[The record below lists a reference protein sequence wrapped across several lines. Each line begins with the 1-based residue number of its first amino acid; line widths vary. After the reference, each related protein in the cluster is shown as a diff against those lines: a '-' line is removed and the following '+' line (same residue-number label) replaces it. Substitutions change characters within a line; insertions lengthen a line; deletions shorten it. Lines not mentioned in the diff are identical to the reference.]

1 MCPLKGSE
9 GLGKRSVIQTPG
21 GQSPREPGTPV
32 PCRPRLTS
40 RLSPQRYER
49 RSNLSG
55 SDPKHLWVPVST
67 ASALSP
73 SVGQA
78 MWLRKWI
85 PVRSPSSTT
94 ARCRSTPV
102 SRSGSTRTR
111 STDTAASRDH
121 PAICRRPNR
130 CVLSLDVSMLPSR
143 SRALVRHQLR
153 TFAEVVRRAAV
164 RRASAS
170 SRWSCCVAPGR
181 CASRPASDRA
191 QRRSLSVP
199 ASRFDAEPPHL
210 LCSAHC

>member
-1 MCPLKGSE
+1 
-9 GLGKRSVIQTPG
+9 
-21 GQSPREPGTPV
+21 
-32 PCRPRLTS
+32 
-40 RLSPQRYER
+40 
-49 RSNLSG
+49 
-55 SDPKHLWVPVST
+55 
-67 ASALSP
+67 
-73 SVGQA
+73 

-121 PAICRRPNR
+121 RATCRRLNR
-130 CVLSLDVSMLPSR
+130 CVLSLDMSRLPSR

-153 TFAEVVRRAAV
+153 TLAEVVRRAAV

-181 CASRPASDRA
+181 CARRAASDRA

-199 ASRFDAEPPHL
+199 ASASTQVVFRGRIVDFPLGGQAAE
-210 LCSAHC
+210 CSAVSGDLRPIDGRVFLTLFRIGPG